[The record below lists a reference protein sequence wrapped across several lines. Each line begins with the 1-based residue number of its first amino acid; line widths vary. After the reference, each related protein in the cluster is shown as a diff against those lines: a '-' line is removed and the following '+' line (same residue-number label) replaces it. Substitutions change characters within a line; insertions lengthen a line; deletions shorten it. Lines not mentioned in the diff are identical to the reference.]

1 MLKAAF
7 HDSTYTV
14 RTRQLGFRDVDGMGV
29 RGTESYNNPTLPGRG
44 TGKGDGNGNG
54 NGSRPSRVGTIKI
67 DGIAM

>member
-29 RGTESYNNPTLPGRG
+29 RGTESYNNPTLPGPG
-44 TGKGDGNGNG
+44 TGEGGWEWEWE
-54 NGSRPSRVGTIKI
+54 RVTSEPRRN
-67 DGIAM
+67 D